1 MFKTLKKNKNI
12 NKETKKTKNYKNY
25 KNHKNKNK
33 RFSKKNKKGGF
44 WWYFNKKSQP
54 GNNCDDLTV
63 QISNLQKE
71 NIELKAKIK
80 QITNLNEITKNTAYI
95 NKANLNTVPNL
106 PKNNEQMQKIQNKGV
121 FSGNLNNIMNT
132 NYEDSQDS
140 SE

>member
-1 MFKTLKKNKNI
+1 MFKTLNKNKNI
-12 NKETKKTKNYKNY
+12 NKETKKISKKTKNYKN
-25 KNHKNKNK
+25 KNKNK

-63 QISNLQKE
+63 QISKLQNE

-80 QITNLNEITKNTAYI
+80 QITNLNEITKNTPYI

-106 PKNNEQMQKIQNKGV
+106 PKNNEQMEQIQNRGDY
-121 FSGNLNNIMNT
+121 SNDPRLNNIMNT
-132 NYEDSQDS
+132 NYENS

>member
-1 MFKTLKKNKNI
+1 MFKTIKKNKNI
-12 NKETKKTKNYKNY
+12 NKETKKFSKKTKNYKKY
-25 KNHKNKNK
+25 KNK

-54 GNNCDDLTV
+54 ENNCSDLTV

-80 QITNLNEITKNTAYI
+80 QITNLNEITKNTPYI

-106 PKNNEQMQKIQNKGV
+106 PKNDEQLQQIQNKGV
-121 FSGNLNNIMNT
+121 FSGDLDKIMNT
-132 NYEDSQDS
+132 NYENSQNT